1 MNRFSLTS
9 QLPADTLFTTKIGN
23 ILVNS
28 KILHVFF
35 FLILFLCSYVLP
47 LHWFN
52 NTLLHFNFFFLNNLW
67 RSITKQDLEFWLCS
81 ALVIQGV
88 RRIDSMSQLQG
99 EVWTCLTGITAGQ
112 HEMCPPTT
120 SPLPH
125 PNASQPFGSS
135 ALSSLTLLKWF
146 IHFRERTQNYVSG
159 STNSVLIAGK
169 LINLSRSTENV
180 TIKKKVRKLKKN
192 VSRENEGRSQPV

>member
-1 MNRFSLTS
+1 MCCRFIGLKTHFYTLT
-9 QLPADTLFTTKIGN
+9 
-23 ILVNS
+23 
-28 KILHVFF
+28 FF
-35 FLILFLCSYVLP
+35 KK
-47 LHWFN
+47 
-52 NTLLHFNFFFLNNLW
+52 NNLW

-112 HEMCPPTT
+112 HEICPPPTT
-120 SPLPH
+120 TTIPLPQ

-146 IHFRERTQNYVSG
+146 IHFRERTRNFVGG
-159 STNSVLIAGK
+159 STNSVVIAGK
-169 LINLSRSTENV
+169 LIKLSRSTENV
-180 TIKKKVRKLKKN
+180 TIKKKKL
-192 VSRENEGRSQPV
+192 EN